1 MNNNNY
7 PQQKLRGM
15 KRKYEAVQARGGK
28 CERCGYSAN
37 LAALDFHHRNPLT
50 KEFQIDMRVFS
61 NTSLDKLK
69 DELDKCELL
78 CANCH
83 REHHYPDYDMSNV
96 TILTSSCDKNSF
108 SSEFGSVCPVCGKRF
123 PKVTGKT
130 FCSKE
135 CMETNKHY
143 PTKSEVEGQYKLLGT
158 WEKVASHY
166 GISRRVIQR
175 IRAKDSNQEVVG
187 SSPAGPTQLIVE
199 SNE

>member
-61 NTSLDKLK
+61 NTSLDK
-69 DELDKCELL
+69 CELL

-83 REHHYPDYDMSNV
+83 REHHYPD
-96 TILTSSCDKNSF
+96 
-108 SSEFGSVCPVCGKRF
+108 
-123 PKVTGKT
+123 
-130 FCSKE
+130 
-135 CMETNKHY
+135 
-143 PTKSEVEGQYKLLGT
+143 
-158 WEKVASHY
+158 Y

>member
-28 CERCGYSAN
+28 CERCGYSA
-37 LAALDFHHRNPLT
+37 
-50 KEFQIDMRVFS
+50 
-61 NTSLDKLK
+61 
-69 DELDKCELL
+69 
-78 CANCH
+78 
-83 REHHYPDYDMSNV
+83 
-96 TILTSSCDKNSF
+96 ILTSSCDKNSF

-135 CMETNKHY
+135 CRETNKHY
-143 PTKSEVEGQYKLLGT
+143 PTKSEVEEQYKLLGT

>member
-1 MNNNNY
+1 
-7 PQQKLRGM
+7 
-15 KRKYEAVQARGGK
+15 
-28 CERCGYSAN
+28 
-37 LAALDFHHRNPLT
+37 
-50 KEFQIDMRVFS
+50 MRVFS

-96 TILTSSCDKNSF
+96 TILMSSCDKNSF

-135 CMETNKHY
+135 CREVNKHY
-143 PTKSEVEGQYKLLGT
+143 PTKSVEEQYKLLGT